1 MTRGWLERLR
11 DLLSTSLPASL
22 PTSLLPDALLPSS
35 LRQARATIPDELWAA
50 TLLRLP
56 FLDYLNDDDRSR
68 LKSLCEALLQKKP
81 LAGVGGFEVDDDT
94 AVLIAA
100 QACVLVL
107 NLDLSLYD
115 DMAAILVH
123 PDAFSVRQQH
133 LDEAGVMH
141 EWDEELAGEA
151 VDQGGAVVLSWQ
163 DLMLPTEPGM
173 PYNLVIH
180 EFAHKIDMGRG
191 AANGFPPFLDGLHVR
206 AELADWPAAFSEA
219 YDNFCE
225 RVDLLED
232 SLPPDF
238 DPERDDHAA
247 LYEALA
253 AELPLDP
260 YAARDPAEFFAVASE
275 AFFVAPAPLAEDYPQ
290 IHRLLAAYY
299 RQDPLAR
306 VKPANSPR

>member
-1 MTRGWLERLR
+1 MLPDT
-11 DLLSTSLPASL
+11 LLPE
-22 PTSLLPDALLPSS
+22 SLLPDALRPT
-35 LRQARATIPDELWAA
+35 RVIIPDALWAA
-50 TLLRLP
+50 TLARLP
-56 FLDYLNDDDRSR
+56 FLDYLTNDERQR
-68 LKSLCEALLQKKP
+68 LKTLCEDLLQKKP

-94 AVLIAA
+94 AALIAA

-107 NLDLSLYD
+107 HLDLSLYD
-115 DMAAILVH
+115 DLSAILVY
-123 PDAFSVRQQH
+123 PDAFSIRQQH
-133 LDEAGVMH
+133 LDEAGVLH

-163 DLMLPTEPGM
+163 DLMQPTEPGM

-191 AANGFPPFLDGLHVR
+191 AANGFPPFLDGLHAR
-206 AELADWPAAFSEA
+206 ADLADWPAAFSEA
-219 YDNFCE
+219 YDDFCE

-238 DPERDDHAA
+238 DPERDVHAE
-247 LYEALA
+247 LYEELT

-275 AFFVAPAPLAEDYPQ
+275 AFFVAPAPLAQDYPQ
-290 IHRLLAAYY
+290 IYQVLTAYY
-299 RQDPLAR
+299 LQDPLAA
-306 VKPANSPR
+306 ANSPR

>member
-1 MTRGWLERLR
+1 MTAGWLERLKGF
-11 DLLSTSLPASL
+11 LPA
-22 PTSLLPDALLPSS
+22 TLLPAP
-35 LRQARATIPDELWAA
+35 LRPERATISDALWSA
-50 TLLRLP
+50 TLARLP
-56 FLDYLNDDDRSR
+56 FLAYLKDGDRQR
-68 LKSLCEALLQKKP
+68 LKTLCEDLLQKKP
-81 LAGVGGFEVDDDT
+81 LAGVGGFEVDDAT
-94 AVLIAA
+94 AALIAA

-107 NLDLSLYD
+107 ELDLSLYD
-115 DMAAILVH
+115 DMSAILVH

-133 LDEAGVMH
+133 LDEAGVLH
-141 EWDEELAGEA
+141 EWDAQLAGEA
-151 VDQGGAVVLSWQ
+151 VDHGGAVVLSWQ
-163 DLMLPTEPGM
+163 DLMMPAEPGM

-191 AANGFPPFLDGLHVR
+191 AANGFPPFLDGLHAR

-219 YDNFCE
+219 YADFCE
-225 RVDLLED
+225 RVDLLEE

-238 DPERDDHAA
+238 DPERDDHAE

-260 YAARDPAEFFAVASE
+260 YAATDAAEFFAVASE

-299 RQDPLAR
+299 RQDPLAAAG
-306 VKPANSPR
+306 KA

>member
-1 MTRGWLERLR
+1 MLPDT
-11 DLLSTSLPASL
+11 LLPE
-22 PTSLLPDALLPSS
+22 SLLPDALRPT
-35 LRQARATIPDELWAA
+35 RVIIPDALWAA
-50 TLLRLP
+50 TLARLP
-56 FLDYLNDDDRSR
+56 FLDYLTNDERQR
-68 LKSLCEALLQKKP
+68 LKTLCEDLLQKKP

-94 AVLIAA
+94 AALIAA

-107 NLDLSLYD
+107 HLDLSLYD
-115 DMAAILVH
+115 DLSAILVY
-123 PDAFSVRQQH
+123 PDAFSIRQQH
-133 LDEAGVMH
+133 LDEAGVLH

-163 DLMLPTEPGM
+163 DLMQPTEPGM

-191 AANGFPPFLDGLHVR
+191 AANGFPPFLDGLHAR
-206 AELADWPAAFSEA
+206 ADLADWPAAFSEA
-219 YDNFCE
+219 YDDFCE

-238 DPERDDHAA
+238 DPERDVHAE
-247 LYEALA
+247 LYEELT

-275 AFFVAPAPLAEDYPQ
+275 AFFVAPAPLAQDYPQ
-290 IHRLLAAYY
+290 IYQLLTAYY
-299 RQDPLAR
+299 LQDPLAA
-306 VKPANSPR
+306 ANSPR

>member
-1 MTRGWLERLR
+1 MP
-11 DLLSTSLPASL
+11 S
-22 PTSLLPDALLPSS
+22 SLLPDALLPAS
-35 LRQARATIPDELWAA
+35 LRAARVSIPDALWAD
-50 TLLRLP
+50 TLQRLP
-56 FLDYLNDDDRSR
+56 FLDYLNEAERRR

-81 LAGVGGFEVDDDT
+81 LAGVGGFEVDDAT

-115 DMAAILVH
+115 DMSAILVH

-133 LDEAGVMH
+133 MDEAGVLH

-163 DLMLPTEPGM
+163 DLMQPTEPGL
-173 PYNLVIH
+173 PWNLVIH
-180 EFAHKIDMGRG
+180 EFAHKIDMVRG
-191 AANGFPPFLDGLHVR
+191 AANGFPPFIDGLHER
-206 AELADWPAAFSEA
+206 SALAKWPAAFSAA
-219 YDNFCE
+219 YDDFCE
-225 RVDLLED
+225 RVDLLDD

-238 DPERDDHAA
+238 DPERDDHAE

-275 AFFVAPAPLAEDYPQ
+275 AFFVAPAPLAEDYPE
-290 IHRLLAAYY
+290 IYRLLAAWY
-299 RQDPLAR
+299 RQDPLAA
-306 VKPANSPR
+306 ANSPR

>member
-11 DLLSTSLPASL
+11 GLLPTSLPTA
-22 PTSLLPDALLPSS
+22 LLPDALLPSS
-35 LRQARATIPDELWAA
+35 LRPARATIPDALWAD

-56 FLDYLNDDDRSR
+56 FLDYLNDDERSR

-115 DMAAILVH
+115 DMSAILVL

-133 LDEAGVMH
+133 LDEAGVVH

-151 VDQGGAVVLSWQ
+151 IEQGGAVALSWYDVELQ
-163 DLMLPTEPGM
+163 QEPGATH
-173 PYNLVIH
+173 NIVIH

-191 AANGFPPFLDGLHVR
+191 AANGCPPFLDGLHDPALLRDWPEVFSAAYEDFCAR
-206 AELADWPAAFSEA
+206 VDRMEASLPHDFDADQPDHADLYDELAAQ
-219 YDNFCE
+219 
-225 RVDLLED
+225 
-232 SLPPDF
+232 
-238 DPERDDHAA
+238 
-247 LYEALA
+247 
-253 AELPLDP
+253 LPLDP
-260 YAARDPAEFFAVASE
+260 YASRDPAEFFAVASE
-275 AFFVAPAPLAEDYPQ
+275 TFFVAPAALADGYPA
-290 IHRLLAAYY
+290 IYRKLAAYY
-299 RQDPLAR
+299 RQDPLAS
-306 VKPANSPR
+306 A

>member
-1 MTRGWLERLR
+1 MSEGWLARLQEW
-11 DLLSTSLPASL
+11 
-22 PTSLLPDALLPSS
+22 LPDSLLPSS
-35 LRQARATIPDELWAA
+35 WRPARATIPDGLWAA
-50 TLLRLP
+50 TLRRLP
-56 FLDYLNDDDRSR
+56 FLDYLNDHDRRR
-68 LKSLCEALLQKKP
+68 LKSLCEELLQKKP
-81 LAGVGGFEVDDDT
+81 LAGVGDFEVDDAT

-115 DMAAILVH
+115 DMSAILVH

-141 EWDEELAGEA
+141 EWDEELAGET

-163 DLMLPTEPGM
+163 DLMQPTEPGM

-191 AANGFPPFLDGLHVR
+191 SANGFPPFIDGLHQR
-206 AELADWPAAFSEA
+206 SELANWPDAFSAA
-219 YDNFCE
+219 YEDFCE

-232 SLPPDF
+232 SLPSDF
-238 DPERDDHAA
+238 DPEREDHAE

-275 AFFVAPAPLAEDYPQ
+275 AFFVAPARLAEDYPE
-290 IHRLLAAYY
+290 IHRLLVAWF
-299 RQDPLAR
+299 RQDPLAA
-306 VKPANSPR
+306 ANSAR